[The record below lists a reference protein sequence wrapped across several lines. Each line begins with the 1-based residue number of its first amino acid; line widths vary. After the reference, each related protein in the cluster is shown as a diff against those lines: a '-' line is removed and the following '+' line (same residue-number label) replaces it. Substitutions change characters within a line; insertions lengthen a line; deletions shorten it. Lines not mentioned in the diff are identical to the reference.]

1 MRIGFDGKRAV
12 RNMTGLGNYSR
23 LVVES
28 LAKRFPESEFDVFT
42 PDMRENPRL
51 ETLLQLP
58 NVKMRLPDTKGL
70 FGKGALW
77 RTFGI
82 SSQIRKEGIDLFH
95 GLSNE
100 LPLNIKAAG
109 IPSVVTIHDVIYR
122 RLPDCYSLPDRIIYN
137 FKYGISCRIADR
149 IIAVSQRTKDDITEI
164 YGIDPEKIDV
174 VYQGCAEIFKHTA
187 TRNALAEA
195 RRKYRLPERYIVQ
208 VGTIERRKNLELTV
222 RALSALPADVH
233 LVAIGRDRG
242 YLARVMDIARRNGT
256 AQRIHVL
263 DSVSFAELPAICQQ
277 AAAAAYPSFYEGFG
291 IPVIEALESGIP
303 AVAAKGSCLE
313 EAGGEAAFYVDP
325 HSPRQM
331 AEALKAAIADGPATV
346 SRIAL
351 GKRHASRFNNSDIPA
366 RLAEVY
372 SRTIECFRRQR
383 PEP

>member
-1 MRIGFDGKRAV
+1 M
-12 RNMTGLGNYSR
+12 
-23 LVVES
+23 
-28 LAKRFPESEFDVFT
+28 
-42 PDMRENPRL
+42 
-51 ETLLQLP
+51 
-58 NVKMRLPDTKGL
+58 
-70 FGKGALW
+70 
-77 RTFGI
+77 
-82 SSQIRKEGIDLFH
+82 
-95 GLSNE
+95 
-100 LPLNIKAAG
+100 
-109 IPSVVTIHDVIYR
+109 
-122 RLPDCYSLPDRIIYN
+122 
-137 FKYGISCRIADR
+137 
-149 IIAVSQRTKDDITEI
+149 
-164 YGIDPEKIDV
+164 

-325 HSPRQM
+325 RSPRQM

-372 SRTIECFRRQR
+372 SRTIEGFRRQR